1 MARVTVLDASALIA
15 LCSTEDDY
23 HRWALD
29 MFSITQG
36 SDLLISALT
45 YAEFLVGPKRQKK
58 LQQVLDGTSQLGL
71 EITALDNLN
80 AISLAEVRATSN
92 LRLPDAVVLQTALEH
107 SGAIATTDKRL
118 ASAAREL
125 NIPVY
130 QP

>member
-15 LCSTEDDY
+15 LCSTEDDH

-71 EITALDNLN
+71 EITTLDNLN
-80 AISLAEVRATSN
+80 AISLAEVRANSN
-92 LRLPDAVVLQTALEH
+92 LRLPDAVVLQTAIEH

-125 NIPVY
+125 NLPVY

>member
-15 LCSTEDDY
+15 LCSTEDDH

-58 LQQVLDGTSQLGL
+58 LHQVLDGTSQLGL
-71 EITALDNLN
+71 EITTLDNLN
-80 AISLAEVRATSN
+80 AISLAEVRANSN
-92 LRLPDAVVLQTALEH
+92 LRLPDAVVLQTAIEH

-125 NIPVY
+125 NLPVY

>member
-15 LCSTEDDY
+15 LCSTEDDH

-71 EITALDNLN
+71 EITTLDNLN
-80 AISLAEVRATSN
+80 AISLAEVRANSN

-118 ASAAREL
+118 ANAAREL
-125 NIPVY
+125 NLPVY

>member
-15 LCSTEDDY
+15 LCSTEDDH

-36 SDLLISALT
+36 SDLMISALT

-71 EITALDNLN
+71 EITTLDNLN
-80 AISLAEVRATSN
+80 AISLAEVRANSN

-118 ASAAREL
+118 ANAAREL
-125 NIPVY
+125 NLPVY